1 MKETILLI
9 MAGILASIYNIM
21 VLGAY
26 ALNEDK
32 EFKNICLFF
41 IVANTMKDTIL
52 FSMVLSNIFLR

>member
-9 MAGILASIYNIM
+9 VAGILASIYNIM

-41 IVANTMKDTIL
+41 IFANTIKDTIL
-52 FSMVLSNIFLR
+52 FSMVLSNVFLG